1 MIGLDANL
9 KLFFSLQTFIH
20 NIPLIFL
27 VMEERYPIMKL
38 VLIKSFMEI
47 LFTQVSYL
55 IIFLRYRLFCSI
67 WSLSLLSS
75 HVIVDMI
82 CALSSWVK
90 ITWSKF
96 SSDVG

>member
-38 VLIKSFMEI
+38 LLIKSFMEI
-47 LFTQVSYL
+47 LFTRVSYL

-67 WSLSLLSS
+67 WFLSLLSS
-75 HVIVDMI
+75 HVIVDMT